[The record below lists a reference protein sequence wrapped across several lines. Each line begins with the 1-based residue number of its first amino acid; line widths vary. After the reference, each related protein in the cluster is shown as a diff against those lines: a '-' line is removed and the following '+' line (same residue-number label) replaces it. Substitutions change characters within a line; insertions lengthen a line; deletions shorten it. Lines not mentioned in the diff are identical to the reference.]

1 MKKIILTM
9 IIGVFMSS
17 CESDMEENIPS
28 SPSFAHIEITSWDCR
43 STNAD
48 CRSDSSF
55 LLNNINHDFYPEMMN
70 VELGNSP
77 LFTIKSNEEGW
88 CRKDH
93 LERSSFYI
101 ISRFDNLE
109 VAQQVNTPSQ
119 SITYLEVVFE

>member
-1 MKKIILTM
+1 MFCT
-9 IIGVFMSS
+9 IIGAFLISCSS
-17 CESDMEENIPS
+17 NLMENEIPTA
-28 SPSFAHIEITSWDCR
+28 PSFAHIEITSWDCR
-43 STNAD
+43 DSNGD

-55 LLNNINHDFYPEMMN
+55 LFANVNHDFYPEMQN

-77 LFTIKSNEEGW
+77 LFTISSNEEGW

-101 ISRFDNLE
+101 VSRFDDLE